1 MEEKQIN
8 LENIVYFRG
17 DTHYF
22 VMTAKKESLLQR
34 GVIKND
40 TNDRETLLQPSNIN
54 REQLEKFAIDAAQVK
69 IVNYSNSCSYTWM
82 TF

>member
-1 MEEKQIN
+1 MKEEMQIN

-40 TNDRETLLQPSNIN
+40 TNDR
-54 REQLEKFAIDAAQVK
+54 D
-69 IVNYSNSCSYTWM
+69 
-82 TF
+82 